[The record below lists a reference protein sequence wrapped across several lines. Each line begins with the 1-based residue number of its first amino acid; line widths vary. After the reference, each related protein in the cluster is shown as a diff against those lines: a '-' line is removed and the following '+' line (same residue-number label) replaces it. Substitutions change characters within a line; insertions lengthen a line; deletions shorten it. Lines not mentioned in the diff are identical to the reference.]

1 MLDEQY
7 IKSLPLTTNKIDVTF
22 DRITFFS
29 KYSIV
34 SYYGT
39 NKESKNLAYEQFA
52 DSPCLSVTGIRTR
65 WGNQRFPETR
75 FFILTKKGNEVEVL
89 NSLRGFD
96 FVRSCI
102 DTLDEYDIMLQKR
115 IVASLAI
122 NSLGKK
128 NNGKMM
134 YNDGSLLV
142 CDDKNFN
149 IPKSRKELVCLKIEV
164 NEYMNLTA
172 KTTSFSNPIS
182 YNALRGR
189 KKCVFRIGKDFGG
202 YLWEGQ
208 SVKPIVIKDFKD
220 GDYNLQELLIPK
232 KRFDDSKNNVAY
244 WPYNQENYAHG
255 KLFVIWQVVNSVNE
269 DFRDFVKIV
278 FCDFPVLHY
287 DECKSGKEMLQL
299 MQNYLDGRSIYIEDK
314 FNSAHSKDVI
324 NQFKSEV
331 ESLIGPGLKF
341 PSKATSKAMVVK
353 LCEPQDQEI
362 QQTLYT
368 KSLERLA
375 HSENALQHII
385 ISGDEKE
392 DAIGKASARRILI
405 ELLVKDSLVQHKL
418 PSRLTG
424 LIKDWTFYRYKI
436 NNGTVHGA
444 SFATDVNGEIEIEE
458 YGLGRNRLGED
469 FEWFVS
475 EKLHYYNYDRIR
487 GARDY
492 MALERN
498 GNVYLIIDT
507 EEIPILDV
515 YQINDAY
522 DDIVNN
528 GVTVALFKRK
538 NVSHKY
544 LRGYIGFHLWKSD
557 GIDGE
562 PNASYSYIAGTNSE
576 NIQITQGTK
585 MDKMPRARRIFI
597 LHQENPQNV
606 DDDIMDIAKMLK
618 FGFGR
623 WNELMTYPFPFKFLQ
638 EYLDNV
644 CETVFSKHWKDIRS
658 IGEL

>member
-149 IPKSRKELVCLKIEV
+149 VPRSRKELVCLKIEV

-189 KKCVFRIGKDFGG
+189 KKCVFRIGKDVGG

-232 KRFDDSKNNVAY
+232 KRYGDSKNNVAY
-244 WPYNQENYAHG
+244 WPYNQEDYVHG

-269 DFRDFVKIV
+269 DFRDFVKID

-287 DECKSGKEMLQL
+287 DECKSGKEMSQL
-299 MQNYLDGRSIYIEDK
+299 MQNYLDGQSIYIEDK
-314 FNSAHSKDVI
+314 FNSAHSKNVI

-341 PSKATSKAMVVK
+341 PSKATSKTMVVK

-392 DAIGKASARRILI
+392 DAIGKTSARRILI